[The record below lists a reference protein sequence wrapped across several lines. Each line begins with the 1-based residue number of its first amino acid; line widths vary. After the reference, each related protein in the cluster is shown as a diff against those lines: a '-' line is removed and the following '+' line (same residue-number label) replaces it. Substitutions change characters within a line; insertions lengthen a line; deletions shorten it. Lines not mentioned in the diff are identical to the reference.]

1 MLGLRLGVLVLFA
14 LPLAAKT
21 PEWDRAHELANGEKF
36 KQAIAILEKAP
47 RNDADNLE
55 LLGECYYGVKD
66 YKQAVEVL
74 EQAVELAPKSSN
86 AQLWLGR
93 AWGRRAES
101 NKLMG
106 FSWARKTRDAL
117 EKAVVLDPRNSE
129 ALDDLFE
136 FYLEAPGIV
145 GGGLE
150 KAEGVAKRII
160 QMDKAWGEKLLA
172 KVAARK
178 K

>member
-1 MLGLRLGVLVLFA
+1 MKLWVSILLV

-21 PEWDRAHELANGEKF
+21 PDWDRAHELVDNEKY

-47 RNDADNLE
+47 HNDADNLE

-66 YKQAVEVL
+66 YKRAVEVL

-117 EKAVVLDPRNSE
+117 EKAVLLNPRNSD

-150 KAEGVAKRII
+150 KAEGVAKKVI